1 MLVSTTLH
9 SPSKLRLL
17 QPSLP
22 PSLPRSVL
30 FFFQAEG
37 PVAVDALLT
46 RVFSLA
52 THPDKN
58 RRLGGLMAFNQ
69 LCRPL
74 REETSLLDRCDS
86 GSDGDSGHDHNCDSD
101 SDHGCICF
109 FFAGSLADQVVTGF
123 LPAARLWLAPFRVLS
138 PPQMVARRRS

>member
-1 MLVSTTLH
+1 MC
-9 SPSKLRLL
+9 SPSFDSSDFYLNCPL
-17 QPSLP
+17 PSRPSVRP
-22 PSLPRSVL
+22 PGHLV
-30 FFFQAEG
+30 FQAEG

-74 REETSLLDRCDS
+74 REETSLLDRCD
-86 GSDGDSGHDHNCDSD
+86 DDCGHGFCE
-101 SDHGCICF
+101 CF
-109 FFAGSLADQVVTGF
+109 CFAQWLLAGLALPVCR
-123 LPAARLWLAPFRVLS
+123 PAARARLVPFWGFVAAADGRS
-138 PPQMVARRRS
+138 PPELDPVARSR